1 MTCSGIQ
8 LRWHLF
14 PKDKLIRKYQTD
26 TLCCELLVLVCHSLN
41 YSRLKWHVPDIVT
54 DIIPFHW
61 TTPRREERFTQH
73 HRLKILMVPIML
85 LADGGCRQ
93 LKENSSY
100 MKLLT
105 GKHCLGLTV
114 VTMYDNKKVLDMWL
128 LHINKT
134 WQPTHKLSSTVVLCS
149 HELFL

>member
-1 MTCSGIQ
+1 
-8 LRWHLF
+8 
-14 PKDKLIRKYQTD
+14 
-26 TLCCELLVLVCHSLN
+26 
-41 YSRLKWHVPDIVT
+41 
-54 DIIPFHW
+54 
-61 TTPRREERFTQH
+61 
-73 HRLKILMVPIML
+73 MVPIML

-149 HELFL
+149 NELFH